1 MVVAEQR
8 HQEEAI
14 CMLYL
19 NNELSVSLLR
29 DLNMSNDSL
38 RIENTK
44 LKRSSNGTFIEIIGE
59 SKHNVEQKS
68 EALRDTTMLRQDLI
82 EKEKLLSEKKKN
94 IFNYQLK
101 MKN

>member
-1 MVVAEQR
+1 
-8 HQEEAI
+8 
-14 CMLYL
+14 
-19 NNELSVSLLR
+19 
-29 DLNMSNDSL
+29 MSNDSL

-44 LKRSSNGTFIEIIGE
+44 LKRSFNGTFIEIFGE
-59 SKHNVEQKS
+59 LKHNVKQKS
-68 EALRDTTMLRQDLI
+68 EALHDTTMLRQDLI